1 VGRTILADLR
11 RGDLKRSFTRDL
23 RELYEFYLDEEE
35 REHLKKMRRGRRFVL
50 RVWWLL
56 KNLILNLS
64 PIRRLLL
71 VISLWLGLLQSRYS
85 FNVGQADVSVDLRVP
100 GFILLLIILMLEL
113 KDKLLARS
121 ELEVGRKVQRAL
133 LPETNPTLPGWDLLL
148 YTRPANEVG
157 GDLVDY
163 HALGDGKLAIVLG
176 DVSGK
181 GLGAALLMA
190 KLQATLWAIA
200 GGFSSL
206 AELGARMNAIM
217 CRDGLPGK
225 FATLVYLEVPQDA
238 GAVRVLNAGHMP
250 PIVIGGGETQELKP
264 AAPPLGI
271 VPDATY
277 AEQRL
282 EVGPGQMVVVYS
294 DGLTEA
300 VNESGEF
307 YGDGRLRELLP
318 RIRSLSAEAAC
329 ELILTEVRSF
339 IGEAPYSDDL
349 SLVLLRRKQ

>member
-1 VGRTILADLR
+1 VGKTILADLR
-11 RGDLKRSFTRDL
+11 RGDLKSSFTRDL
-23 RELYEFYLDEEE
+23 RELHDFYLDEQARE
-35 REHLKKMRRGRRFVL
+35 RLKSKRRGRRLFL
-50 RVWWLL
+50 RVWWIL
-56 KNLILNLS
+56 KSLIMNLS

-71 VISLWLGLLQSRYS
+71 VISLWLGLLQTQLS
-85 FNVGQADVSVDLRVP
+85 FPAGPGEVHLDLRVA
-100 GFILLLIILMLEL
+100 GFLLLLIILMLEL

-133 LPETNPTLPGWDLLL
+133 LPEENPTLAGWDLLL

-163 HALGDGKLAIVLG
+163 HALGDGRLAVVLG

-217 CRDGLPGK
+217 CRDGLPGR
-225 FATLVYLEVPQDA
+225 FATLVYLEVPPDG

-250 PIVIGGGETQELKP
+250 PIVIGGEGASELKP
-264 AAPPLGI
+264 VAPPLGI

-282 EVGPGQMVVVYS
+282 DVGPGQMVVAYS

-307 YGDGRLRELLP
+307 YGEGRLQELLP
-318 RIRSLSAEAAC
+318 RIQSLSAEAAC

-339 IGEAPYSDDL
+339 IGEARYSDDL
-349 SLVLLRRKQ
+349 SLVLLRRK

>member
-1 VGRTILADLR
+1 VGKTILADLR
-11 RGDLKRSFTRDL
+11 RGDLKSSFTRDL
-23 RELYEFYLDEEE
+23 RELYDFYLDEDARE
-35 REHLKKMRRGRRFVL
+35 RLKKMRRGRRFFL
-50 RVWWLL
+50 RAWWIL

-71 VISLWLGLLQSRYS
+71 VISLWLGLLQGQYS
-85 FNVGQADVSVDLRVP
+85 FTLGQANMHVDLRLP

-121 ELEVGRKVQRAL
+121 ELEVGRTVQRAL
-133 LPETNPTLPGWDLLL
+133 LPETNPTLAGWDLLL

-163 HALGDGKLAIVLG
+163 HALSDGTLALVLG

-190 KLQATLWAIA
+190 KLQATLWAVA

-217 CRDGLPGK
+217 CRDGLPGR
-225 FATLVYLEVPQDA
+225 FATLVYLEVPPE
-238 GAVRVLNAGHMP
+238 GGTVRVLNAGHMP
-250 PIVIGGGETQELKP
+250 PVVIGGERPKDLKP
-264 AAPPLGI
+264 VAPPLGI
-271 VPDATY
+271 VPDAAY

-282 EVGPGQMVVVYS
+282 DVRPGQMVVVYS

-300 VNESGEF
+300 VSESGEF
-307 YGDGRLRELLP
+307 YGDGRLRRLLP
-318 RIRSLSAEAAC
+318 RIQSLSTQAAC
-329 ELILTEVRSF
+329 EVILSEVKSF
-339 IGEAPYSDDL
+339 IGEARYSDDL
-349 SLVLLRRKQ
+349 SLVLLRRK